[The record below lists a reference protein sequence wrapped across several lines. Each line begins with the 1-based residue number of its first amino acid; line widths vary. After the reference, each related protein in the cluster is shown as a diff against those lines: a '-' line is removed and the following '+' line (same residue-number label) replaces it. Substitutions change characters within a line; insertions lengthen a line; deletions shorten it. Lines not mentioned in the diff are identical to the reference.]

1 MNASAAST
9 TNATI
14 SSPNAEPA
22 LPARYI
28 FNKLHI
34 TKPPE
39 IVRAEEQAPCLD
51 DKALVDYVV
60 LTVSDPFADA
70 VITGIGLAVAAD
82 TADSIDVAMVGG
94 YVGIKERGI
103 RSVGESCSAFGAVI
117 EYAVFFC
124 AGDLVPFDP
133 NAVLLG

>member
-28 FNKLHI
+28 LNKVHI
-34 TKPPE
+34 IKPPE
-39 IVRAEEQAPCLD
+39 IVRSEEQAPRLD
-51 DKALVDYVV
+51 DKAPVDCVV

-70 VITGIGLAVAAD
+70 VITGISLAVAAD
-82 TADSIDVAMVGG
+82 TADSINVAMVRR
-94 YVGIKERGI
+94 YVGIEERGI
-103 RSVGESCSAFGAVI
+103 RGVGESCPT
-117 EYAVFFC
+117 
-124 AGDLVPFDP
+124 L
-133 NAVLLG
+133 